1 MGLVIGALV
10 GWLGGRPA
18 QARLR
23 TELDKDRVV
32 HAERLKAY
40 AQAEGNLREAFQA
53 LSAEALKTNNQTF
66 LDLAETR
73 LRDARTQATADIDAR
88 KLAVENLL
96 APIAR
101 TLEQV
106 DREIREPEHRRLK
119 AGRQLWQA

>member
-1 MGLVIGALV
+1 MPLELALFLIIGLAIGALM

-18 QARLR
+18 EARLR

-73 LRDARTQATADIDAR
+73 LRDARTLATADIDAR

-101 TLEQV
+101 TSRKIQMA
-106 DREIREPEHRRLK
+106 
-119 AGRQLWQA
+119 AGMAK